1 MSDLINV
8 PNYITRESLNYQTSL
23 LKNEIAIK
31 KLRIIRP
38 CNINDGILEVSSFY
52 KSLSKYNKNY
62 FEDGSSFIPA
72 SGSATRMFNLDKK
85 EIDILENINKLPFY
99 NHLIEDFNRYKK
111 MLHELKDKNDLIKL
125 NDLLSNLFEKF
136 SKKPKALIP
145 FHQLDDY
152 EISPLEEIILY
163 NEKISKKR
171 KIYFTVQDN
180 HKEEINYKII
190 NSQILK
196 KNNISIENKVFLTL
210 QEKSTNSICIKS
222 NGHLLKDNNGN
233 IYTHPSGHGAL
244 IDNIN
249 DINESIFYIHNIDNI
264 TPKNINKR
272 LLNHNRMCAILKY
285 VHENIKIILLDCIEN
300 NIKPIQESNFYNEFI
315 KNNLPHLY
323 IENIDIRKI
332 ENLYTLLHRPIRIC
346 GVVKDSGAKGGKPF
360 WVEDGD
366 KLSLQLVEES
376 QVPLDDPE
384 ILNIWNSSIYFNP
397 VEMVCLNKDIHN
409 NKFDLNK
416 YKNETLNMIVNKKI
430 FDHEVRFVEKAGLW
444 NGGMHHWITI
454 FVEID
459 KELFTP
465 VKNISDLFLEI
476 HQP

>member
-85 EIDILENINKLPFY
+85 EIEILENIKKLPFF
-99 NHLIEDFNRYKK
+99 NNLIEDFNKHKK
-111 MLHELKDKNDLIKL
+111 MLDEFKDKNDLVKL
-125 NDLLSNLFEKF
+125 NHLLSNLIKKY

-145 FHQLDDY
+145 FHQLDKY

-171 KIYFTVQDN
+171 KIYFTVQDE

-190 NSQILK
+190 NSRILN
-196 KNNISIENKVFLTL
+196 KNNISMENKVFFTL

-222 NGHLLKDNNGN
+222 NGHLLKDNKGN
-233 IYTHPSGHGAL
+233 IHTQPSGHGAL

-249 DINESIFYIHNIDNI
+249 DINESVFYIHNIDNI

-285 VHENIKIILLDCIEN
+285 IHENIKIILLDCIEN

-315 KNNLPHLY
+315 KKNLSHLY
-323 IENIDIRKI
+323 IENIDIGKI
-332 ENLYTLLHRPIRIC
+332 ENLYTLLHRPIRVC
-346 GVVKDSGAKGGKPF
+346 GVVEDSGAKGGKPF
-360 WVEDGD
+360 WVKDGD
-366 KLSLQLVEES
+366 SLSLQLVEES

-384 ILNIWNSSIYFNP
+384 ILKIWNSSIYFNP

-416 YKNETLNMIVNKKI
+416 YKNETLNMIVNKRI
-430 FDHEVRFVEKAGLW
+430 FDHEVKFIEKAGLW

-454 FVEID
+454 FVKID